1 MLRIV
6 FCINVS
12 YKYSYCWVVVFFS
25 GLGLLVFQKNKNKYN
40 YSNSF
45 SHINSLLLLTQWIR
59 YRLQVRHLFWPLNS
73 VQMPAKNHSA
83 DSNNSSWTKLT
94 NCSVCGVCT
103 VCLLNTTFGLNLQNH
118 NSQVTPNFAM
128 LLSVNTHFWSL
139 YPLNFSL

>member
-25 GLGLLVFQKNKNKYN
+25 GLGPLVFQKNKNKYN

-59 YRLQVRHLFWPLNS
+59 YRLQVRQLFWPLNS
-73 VQMPAKNHSA
+73 VQMPAKNHL
-83 DSNNSSWTKLT
+83 DKTYKLF
-94 NCSVCGVCT
+94 CMWHLY
-103 VCLLNTTFGLNLQNH
+103 CLPIKYNIGLNLQNH

-128 LLSVNTHFWSL
+128 LLSINTHFWSL
-139 YPLNFSL
+139 YPFNFSL